1 MARMTIIRDAG
12 ERMSTQNMIRG
23 TMLLT
28 VATFLSKFL
37 GMIYVIPFNAIIG
50 TDGGTLYSFA
60 YTPYNI
66 LLSISTVGVPLA
78 VSKFVAKYNSLGD
91 YATGLRVY
99 RYGLMMMLGTGIVTF
114 LALFFSAEWFAGL
127 MISSDEASS
136 ISVADIAM
144 VLRMISFALIII
156 PAMSISRGF
165 FQGYHSMG
173 PTAVSTVIEQ
183 IVRIIFVLGASY
195 IIIYVMNGEIAT
207 AVGFAT
213 FAAFIGAVA
222 SCLVLAYY
230 WRKRKPYIDQQ
241 LRAQT
246 TSYDLPIKSI
256 AKEMIVY
263 AIPFVIVGLATPLY
277 QLVDQFTFERAMR
290 AIGESDVFTIYY
302 AAINLYGHKIILI
315 PVTLATGMS
324 AAIIP
329 ALTKSFTENDQAGL
343 SEQINKALQI
353 IVVLVIPA
361 CIGLVVLSD
370 VAYGALYGLNNIDL
384 TGHVLAWY
392 GPVALLF
399 ALFTV
404 SAAILQGINKQS
416 FAVISLTSGL
426 LVKVIFNMSLI
437 HTFGAKGAVLGT
449 GLAVGVAVVLNL
461 WKMKQSIGFSFKPTL
476 KITVLVL
483 IFSAIMFLAVWLT
496 KFVLGLFLNY
506 SEVHLYTVIVL
517 GLSVLVGAYVYLW
530 LSYKSTLLEKVLGER
545 TNILRKIFR

>member
-1 MARMTIIRDAG
+1 
-12 ERMSTQNMIRG
+12 
-23 TMLLT
+23 
-28 VATFLSKFL
+28 
-37 GMIYVIPFNAIIG
+37 
-50 TDGGTLYSFA
+50 
-60 YTPYNI
+60 
-66 LLSISTVGVPLA
+66 
-78 VSKFVAKYNSLGD
+78 
-91 YATGLRVY
+91 
-99 RYGLMMMLGTGIVTF
+99 
-114 LALFFSAEWFAGL
+114 
-127 MISSDEASS
+127 
-136 ISVADIAM
+136 
-144 VLRMISFALIII
+144 III

-173 PTAVSTVIEQ
+173 PTAVSQVIEQ
-183 IVRIIFVLGASY
+183 IVRIVFVLGASY

-213 FAAFIGAVA
+213 FAAFIGAIA

-230 WRKRKPYIDQQ
+230 WRKRKPYINQQ
-241 LRAQT
+241 LSAQT

-290 AIGESDVFTIYY
+290 AIGQSDVFTIDY
-302 AAINLYGHKIILI
+302 ASINLYGHKIILI

-324 AAIIP
+324 AAINP
-329 ALTKSFTENDQAGL
+329 ALTKSYTQNDKVGL

-426 LVKVIFNMSLI
+426 LVKVIFNMALI
-437 HTFGAKGAVLGT
+437 HTFGAKGAVFGT

-461 WKMKQSIGFSFKPTL
+461 WKMKQSIGFSFKPIL
-476 KITVLVL
+476 KITLLVL
-483 IFSAIMFLAVWLT
+483 IFSAVM
-496 KFVLGLFLNY
+496 
-506 SEVHLYTVIVL
+506 
-517 GLSVLVGAYVYLW
+517 
-530 LSYKSTLLEKVLGER
+530 
-545 TNILRKIFR
+545 